1 MSIEQM
7 LEEAINLFGL
17 NDEITIELSGLRDQ
31 EIIRSQ
37 RKIYEKW
44 IMNKKA

>member
-17 NDEITIELSGLRDQ
+17 NDERTIELSQLRDE
-31 EIIRSQ
+31 EILLLQ
-37 RKIYEKW
+37 RKKYEKW
-44 IMNKKA
+44 IINQGV

>member
-17 NDEITIELSGLRDQ
+17 NDEITIELSRLRDK